1 MHVYVCAHVHVHVR
15 LAEPFKSKPFKTP
28 QDFTSR
34 YLSCVSGELDMLP
47 HNFNAIIME
56 QINIIEQYRLTAHV
70 HIYPVLKM
78 AFLACC
84 L

>member
-1 MHVYVCAHVHVHVR
+1 MCVHVHVR
-15 LAEPFKSKPFKTP
+15 LAEPFESKPFKTP

-34 YLSCVSGELDMLP
+34 YLSCVSGEQDMLP
-47 HNFNAIIME
+47 HNLNAIITE
-56 QINIIEQYRLTAHV
+56 QINIIEQDRLTAHV

-78 AFLACC
+78 AFLAFC